1 MPVRRPR
8 PKPSEWAQRSE
19 PALNLATLWSELFGF
34 ALAIAFS
41 PLHIALLL
49 LLLVGTDPLRRGGW
63 FVAGWLL
70 VSVLEVALLLTVG
83 HGLLLSM
90 DKGTSHRTGLDLLAA
105 GVLLGV
111 GMKQLLDRKEDSGP
125 PPWAGQLD
133 RFCAM
138 PLLPLLGLSALVQV
152 ISPDDVFLYA
162 KASGDLL
169 AAGLGQGQEILTSGL
184 FSLATGLLLLVPF
197 LAVLLLGQQR
207 VQPALQGG
215 KQWLFSNADPIVGVA
230 SVLLAVYFGWQGIE
244 GLRLG

>member
-1 MPVRRPR
+1 M
-8 PKPSEWAQRSE
+8 
-19 PALNLATLWSELFGF
+19 LGF
-34 ALAIAFS
+34 ALAIGFS

-63 FVAGWLL
+63 FVAGWL
-70 VSVLEVALLLTVG
+70 VISVLEVALLLTVG

-90 DKGTSHRTGLDLLAA
+90 DKGTSHRTGLDLIAA

-111 GMKQLLDRKEDSGP
+111 GMKQLLDRKEGTGTPAWS
-125 PPWAGQLD
+125 GQLD

-152 ISPDDVFLYA
+152 VSPDDVFLYA
-162 KASGDLL
+162 KASGELL
-169 AAGLGQGQEILTSGL
+169 ASGLGQGQELLIGGL

-207 VQPALQGG
+207 VQPALLGG
-215 KQWLFSNADPIVGVA
+215 KQWLFTNADPIVGAA
-230 SVLLAVYFGWQGIE
+230 SLLLAA
-244 GLRLG
+244 

>member
-1 MPVRRPR
+1 MG
-8 PKPSEWAQRSE
+8 A
-19 PALNLATLWSELFGF
+19 
-34 ALAIAFS
+34 
-41 PLHIALLL
+41 
-49 LLLVGTDPLRRGGW
+49 DPLRRGGW

-70 VSVLEVALLLTVG
+70 ISALEVTLLLTVG

-111 GMKQLLDRKEDSGP
+111 GMKQLLDRKESSGAP
-125 PPWAGQLD
+125 AWAGQLD

-138 PLLPLLGLSALVQV
+138 PLLPLLGLSALIQV

-162 KASGDLL
+162 KASGELL
-169 AAGLGQGQEILTSGL
+169 AAGLGAGQELLSGGL
-184 FSLATGLLLLVPF
+184 FSLATGTLLLVPF

-207 VQPALQGG
+207 VQPALQGS

-230 SVLLAVYFGWQGIE
+230 SLLLAVYFGWQGVE

>member
-1 MPVRRPR
+1 LPGRWHH
-8 PKPSEWAQRSE
+8 PSEWWLRCE
-19 PALNLATLWSELFGF
+19 PALNLATLWSELLGF
-34 ALAIAFS
+34 ALAIGFS

-49 LLLVGTDPLRRGGW
+49 LLLIGPDPLRRGGW
-63 FVAGWLL
+63 FVTGWL
-70 VSVLEVALLLTVG
+70 VISVLEVVLLLTVG

-111 GMKQLLDRKEDSGP
+111 GMKQLLDRKEGTATP
-125 PPWAGQLD
+125 AWAGQLD

-162 KASGDLL
+162 KASGELL
-169 AAGLGQGQEILTSGL
+169 AAGLDLGQELLTGGL

-197 LAVLLLGQQR
+197 LAALLLGQQR

-215 KQWLFSNADPIVGVA
+215 KQWLFANADPIVAMA
-230 SVLLAVYFGWQGIE
+230 SLGLAVYFGWQGVE
-244 GLRLG
+244 GLRLS

>member
-1 MPVRRPR
+1 M
-8 PKPSEWAQRSE
+8 
-19 PALNLATLWSELFGF
+19 LGF
-34 ALAIAFS
+34 ALAIGFS

-63 FVAGWLL
+63 FVAGWL
-70 VSVLEVALLLTVG
+70 VISVLEVALLLTVG

-90 DKGTSHRTGLDLLAA
+90 DKGTSHRTGLDLIAA

-111 GMKQLLDRKEDSGP
+111 GMKQLLDRKEGTGTPAWS
-125 PPWAGQLD
+125 GQLD

-152 ISPDDVFLYA
+152 VSPDDVFLYA
-162 KASGDLL
+162 KASGELL
-169 AAGLGQGQEILTSGL
+169 ASGLGQGQELLIGGL

-207 VQPALQGG
+207 VQPALLGG
-215 KQWLFSNADPIVGVA
+215 KQWLFTNADPIVGAA
-230 SVLLAVYFGWQGIE
+230 SLLLAAYFGWQGVE
-244 GLRLG
+244 GLQLG

>member
-1 MPVRRPR
+1 M
-8 PKPSEWAQRSE
+8 
-19 PALNLATLWSELFGF
+19 LGF
-34 ALAIAFS
+34 ALAISFS

-63 FVAGWLL
+63 FVAGWL
-70 VSVLEVALLLTVG
+70 VISVLEVALLLTVG

-111 GMKQLLDRKEDSGP
+111 GMKQLLDRKEGTGTPAWS
-125 PPWAGQLD
+125 GQLD

-162 KASGDLL
+162 KASGELL
-169 AAGLGQGQEILTSGL
+169 ASGLGQGQELLIGGL

-207 VQPALQGG
+207 VQPSLLWG
-215 KQWLFSNADPIVGVA
+215 KQWLFSNADPIVGAA
-230 SVLLAVYFGWQGIE
+230 SLLLAVYFGWQGVE
-244 GLRLG
+244 GLQLG

>member
-1 MPVRRPR
+1 MNCR
-8 PKPSEWAQRSE
+8 
-19 PALNLATLWSELFGF
+19 PALNLATLWSELLGF
-34 ALAIAFS
+34 ALAIGFS

-49 LLLVGTDPLRRGGW
+49 LLLVGADPLRRGGW
-63 FVAGWLL
+63 FVAVWLL
-70 VSVLEVALLLTVG
+70 VSALEVSLLLTVG

-111 GMKQLLDRKEDSGP
+111 GMKQLLDRKEEGSGAP
-125 PPWAGQLD
+125 AWAGQLD

-138 PLLPLLGLSALVQV
+138 PLLPLLGLSAVVQV
-152 ISPDDVFLYA
+152 FSPDDVFLYA
-162 KASGDLL
+162 KASGELL
-169 AAGLGQGQEILTSGL
+169 AAGLGAGQELLSGSL
-184 FSLATGLLLLVPF
+184 FSFATGLLLLVPF

-207 VQPALQGG
+207 VQPALQGS

-230 SVLLAVYFGWQGIE
+230 SLLLAVYFGWQGVE

>member
-1 MPVRRPR
+1 M
-8 PKPSEWAQRSE
+8 SCN

-34 ALAIAFS
+34 ALAIGFS

-49 LLLVGTDPLRRGGW
+49 LLLVGADPLRRGGW

-70 VSVLEVALLLTVG
+70 ISALEVTLLLTVG

-105 GVLLGV
+105 GVLIGV
-111 GMKQLLDRKEDSGP
+111 GMKQLLDRKEGSGTP
-125 PPWAGQLD
+125 AWAGQLD

-162 KASGDLL
+162 KASGELL
-169 AAGLGQGQEILTSGL
+169 AADLGTGQELLSGGL
-184 FSLATGLLLLVPF
+184 FSLATGSLLLVPF

-215 KQWLFSNADPIVGVA
+215 KQWLFGNADLIVGGA
-230 SVLLAVYFGWQGIE
+230 SLLLALYFGWQGVD

>member
-1 MPVRRPR
+1 M
-8 PKPSEWAQRSE
+8 
-19 PALNLATLWSELFGF
+19 LGF
-34 ALAIAFS
+34 ALAIGFS

-63 FVAGWLL
+63 FVAGWL
-70 VSVLEVALLLTVG
+70 VISVLEVALLLTVG

-111 GMKQLLDRKEDSGP
+111 GMKQLLDRKEGTGTPAWS
-125 PPWAGQLD
+125 GQLD

-162 KASGDLL
+162 KASGELL
-169 AAGLGQGQEILTSGL
+169 ASGLGQGQELLIGGL

-207 VQPALQGG
+207 VQPSLLWG
-215 KQWLFSNADPIVGVA
+215 KQWLFSNADPIVGAA
-230 SVLLAVYFGWQGIE
+230 SLLLAVYFGWQGVE
-244 GLRLG
+244 GLQLG

>member
-1 MPVRRPR
+1 
-8 PKPSEWAQRSE
+8 
-19 PALNLATLWSELFGF
+19 LLGF
-34 ALAIAFS
+34 ALAIGFS

-63 FVAGWLL
+63 FVAGWL
-70 VSVLEVALLLTVG
+70 VISVLEVALLLTVG

-90 DKGTSHRTGLDLLAA
+90 DKGTSHRTGLDLIAA

-111 GMKQLLDRKEDSGP
+111 GMKQLLDRKEGTGTPAWS
-125 PPWAGQLD
+125 GQLD

-152 ISPDDVFLYA
+152 VSPDDVFLYA
-162 KASGDLL
+162 KASGELL
-169 AAGLGQGQEILTSGL
+169 ASGLGQGQELLIGGL

-207 VQPALQGG
+207 VQPALLGG
-215 KQWLFSNADPIVGVA
+215 KQWLFTNADPIVGAA
-230 SVLLAVYFGWQGIE
+230 SLLLAAYFGWQGVE
-244 GLRLG
+244 GLQLG

>member
-1 MPVRRPR
+1 M
-8 PKPSEWAQRSE
+8 
-19 PALNLATLWSELFGF
+19 LGF
-34 ALAIAFS
+34 ALAIGFS

-63 FVAGWLL
+63 FVAGWL
-70 VSVLEVALLLTVG
+70 VISVLEVALLLTVG

-111 GMKQLLDRKEDSGP
+111 GMKQLLDRKEGTGTPAWS
-125 PPWAGQLD
+125 GQLD

-162 KASGDLL
+162 KASGELL
-169 AAGLGQGQEILTSGL
+169 ASGLGQGQELLIGGL

-207 VQPALQGG
+207 VQPSLLWG
-215 KQWLFSNADPIVGVA
+215 KQWLFSNADPIVGAA
-230 SVLLAVYFGWQGIE
+230 SLLLAV
-244 GLRLG
+244 

>member
-1 MPVRRPR
+1 VPVRRPR

-138 PLLPLLGLSALVQV
+138 PLLPLLATPLAVVLLVQQ
-152 ISPDDVFLYA
+152 
-162 KASGDLL
+162 LL
-169 AAGLGQGQEILTSGL
+169 P
-184 FSLATGLLLLVPF
+184 SLPLLPV
-197 LAVLLLGQQR
+197 
-207 VQPALQGG
+207 
-215 KQWLFSNADPIVGVA
+215 
-230 SVLLAVYFGWQGIE
+230 VLLAVALLAVVPLLPLQAVLAMLLQPFQRSAAVAVAPLPQRRPWWKHHRQHLLA
-244 GLRLG
+244 GLTT

>member
-1 MPVRRPR
+1 M
-8 PKPSEWAQRSE
+8 
-19 PALNLATLWSELFGF
+19 LGF
-34 ALAIAFS
+34 ALAIGFS

-63 FVAGWLL
+63 FVAGWL
-70 VSVLEVALLLTVG
+70 VISVLEVALLLTVG

-90 DKGTSHRTGLDLLAA
+90 DKGTSHRTGLDLIAA

-111 GMKQLLDRKEDSGP
+111 GMKQLLDRKEGTGTPAWS
-125 PPWAGQLD
+125 GQLD

-152 ISPDDVFLYA
+152 VSPDDVFLYA
-162 KASGDLL
+162 KASGELL
-169 AAGLGQGQEILTSGL
+169 ASGLGQGQELLIGGL

-207 VQPALQGG
+207 VQPALLGG
-215 KQWLFSNADPIVGVA
+215 KQWLFTNADTIVGAA
-230 SVLLAVYFGWQGIE
+230 SLLLAVYFGWQGVE
-244 GLRLG
+244 GLQLG